1 MDVRIHNAGN
11 VPRPR
16 KDIPWIAHR
25 VSLEISCVLLHL
37 HSLSSRLAILFKRM
51 ITFDSGQRF
60 ELVDTGQRCLE
71 CEALRTFMS
80 TINWICFISV

>member
-1 MDVRIHNAGN
+1 MDVRIHNADS

-16 KDIPWIAHR
+16 KDIPRIARR
-25 VSLEISCVLLHL
+25 VSLEISCVLLHM

-51 ITFDSGQRF
+51 VTFGSGQHF

-71 CEALRTFMS
+71 CEALSTFMS